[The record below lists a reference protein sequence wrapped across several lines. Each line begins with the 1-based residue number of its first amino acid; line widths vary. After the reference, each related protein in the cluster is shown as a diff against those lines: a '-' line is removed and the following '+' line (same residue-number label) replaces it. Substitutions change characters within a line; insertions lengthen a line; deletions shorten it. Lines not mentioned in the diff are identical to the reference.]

1 MLKLTEM
8 KEPIPFYSH
17 HIYLSPPYTDFPH
30 TNDSWIITIE
40 NSVHFC
46 HRNLFD
52 IFDSLTSYLIT
63 HLISQLLLIASTYIC
78 ATKQFISQE

>member
-1 MLKLTEM
+1 MNKWIKAEKYEEAKESVLKLTEM

-30 TNDSWIITIE
+30 ANDSGIITIE

-46 HRNLFD
+46 HCNLFD
-52 IFDSLTSYLIT
+52 IFD
-63 HLISQLLLIASTYIC
+63 
-78 ATKQFISQE
+78 